1 MGNNCYLCPMKSIQT
16 IRETIRLQR
25 ASPDNAIYLLVQ
37 GAFYHAYN
45 EGAEYL
51 HAVMGYQLRVRD
63 DYKFLGFPI
72 SSLDCVLDKLH
83 AFYDGNRHI
92 SVDASR
98 YPHLVIKMKI
108 IQ

>member
-1 MGNNCYLCPMKSIQT
+1 MKSLQT
-16 IRETIRLQR
+16 ISETIRCQR
-25 ASPDNAIYLLVQ
+25 ESPDDSIYLLVQ

-45 EGAEYL
+45 EGAEHL

-72 SSLDCVLDKLH
+72 SSLNCVLDRIH

-92 SVDASR
+92 SVDASH